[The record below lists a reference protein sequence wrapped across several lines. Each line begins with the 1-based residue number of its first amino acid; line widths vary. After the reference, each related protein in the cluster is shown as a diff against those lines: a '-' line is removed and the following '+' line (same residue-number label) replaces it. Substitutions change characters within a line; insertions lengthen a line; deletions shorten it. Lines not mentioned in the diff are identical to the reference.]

1 MTAMAAADDG
11 AQPGPFES
19 FTYQL
24 SEGIGHMQLSRP
36 DALNSMHEPFWRE
49 VPQLFAAI
57 DADPRV
63 RAVVISST
71 GRHFTAGLDLNWA
84 GSSLADRHQDP
95 GRAREQFRRHV
106 KYMQEPFNAV
116 DRCRVPVIAAI
127 QGGCIGGGVDFVT
140 ACDIRLGSADCFFS
154 IQEVNIAIVADVG
167 TLQRI
172 PHLLPQGLIRELA
185 YTGRRWPAEEAAR
198 YGFVNR
204 VLPDREATIAAAL
217 EMAREIAAKSP
228 LAIAGIKQVLNAGR
242 DMGIDQGLDY
252 VATWNAAM
260 LQGPDM
266 MKAVMA
272 QRSKGAA
279 QFDDLA
285 G

>member
-1 MTAMAAADDG
+1 MSQASTIT
-11 AQPGPFES
+11 
-19 FTYQL
+19 FTL
-24 SEGIGHMQLSRP
+24 TVRDHVAHLELCRP
-36 DALNSMHEPFWRE
+36 DELNTMNEAFWRE
-49 VPQLFAAI
+49 IPQAFDAI
-57 DADPRV
+57 DRDPAV

-71 GRHFTAGLDLNWA
+71 GRHFTAGLDLKWA
-84 GSSLADRHQDP
+84 GSTLGHRHPDP

-140 ACDIRLGSADCFFS
+140 ACDIRLGSADCFFT

-185 YTGRRWPAEEAAR
+185 YTGRRWLAEEALAH
-198 YGFVNR
+198 GFLNR
-204 VLPDREATIAAAL
+204 VLPTHAETVEAAF
-217 EMAREIAAKSP
+217 EMARTIASKSP
-228 LAIAGIKQVLNAGR
+228 LAITGIKQVLNAGR
-242 DMGIDQGLDY
+242 DMTIDQGLDY

-260 LQGPDM
+260 LQGEDM
-266 MKAVMA
+266 QKAVLA
-272 QRSKGAA
+272 QMQKTQAT
-279 QFDDLA
+279 FDDLA
-285 G
+285 A

>member
-1 MTAMAAADDG
+1 MTYTT
-11 AQPGPFES
+11 
-19 FTYQL
+19 FTY
-24 SEGIGHMQLSRP
+24 GVDGHVAHVALSRP
-36 DALNSMHEPFWRE
+36 QALNTMNKEFWDE
-49 VPQLFAAI
+49 VPRVFAEI

-71 GRHFTAGLDLNWA
+71 GKHFTAGLDLGWA
-84 GSSLADRHQDP
+84 GQSLGDRHADP

-106 KYMQEPFNAV
+106 KYMQEPFSAV

-127 QGGCIGGGVDFVT
+127 QGGCIGGGVDFIT
-140 ACDIRLGSADCFFS
+140 ACDIRLGSADCFFT

-185 YTGRRWPAEEAAR
+185 YTGRRWQAAEAAAQ
-198 YGFVNR
+198 GFLNR
-204 VLPDREATIAAAL
+204 VLPTHAETVAAAL

-242 DMGIDQGLDY
+242 DMSIDQGLEY
-252 VATWNAAM
+252 VAVWNAAM
-260 LQGPDM
+260 LQGEDM
-266 MKAVMA
+266 RKAVMA
-272 QRSKGAA
+272 QMAKSAA
-279 QFDDLA
+279 EFDDLA
-285 G
+285 A